1 MQVAEQ
7 KKAAKK
13 FSEDWKGQGY
23 EKGQS
28 QAFWIALLSDVLGVK
43 DPAQYIEFEDEV
55 HLDKTSFIDGYIPK
69 THVLIEQKGINKD
82 LNKGIRQS
90 DGSFLTPFQQAKR
103 YSANLPYSKRPRPT
117 FYGCLLHKC
126 KKKSTLFI

>member
-82 LNKGIRQS
+82 LNKAWIIHLGIGDMKSHLAGLKATFGALRI
-90 DGSFLTPFQQAKR
+90 LTER
-103 YSANLPYSKRPRPT
+103 RSW
-117 FYGCLLHKC
+117 
-126 KKKSTLFI
+126 